1 MKRIIFAVL
10 AFAAASPA
18 IAAER
23 RYSVTDFDRVQ
34 VDGPYQVTLVSG
46 GPAGAVATGT
56 AQALDAVSIEVQG
69 RTLRIRPNRSAW
81 GGYPGE
87 RAGSVTIR
95 IVARDLVSAMVTGS
109 GSLGVDRAKGLR
121 LDLSV
126 AGSGSLSV
134 AAVDADNLTIGLLGS
149 GKISLAGRAK
159 QLRATI
165 QGSGDLAAAGLR
177 ADDVVLTADTAGAIA
192 VGAVRS
198 AKVRATGQGEVEILG
213 SPACTVQGLSG
224 SQVKC
229 GR

>member
-1 MKRIIFAVL
+1 MKRIILTAL
-10 AFAAASPA
+10 ALAAASPA
-18 IAAER
+18 VAAER
-23 RYSVTDFDRVQ
+23 RYSITDFDRMQ

-46 GPAGAVATGT
+46 GPVGAVATGSP
-56 AQALDAVSIEVQG
+56 QALDGVSIEVQG
-69 RTLRIRPNRSAW
+69 RTLRIRANRSTW
-81 GGYPGE
+81 GGYPGD
-87 RAGSVTIR
+87 RVGGVTIR
-95 IVARDLVSAMVTGS
+95 VTGRDLVSAAVTGS
-109 GSLGVDRAKGLR
+109 GKLGIDRAKGLR

-134 AAVDADNLTIGLLGS
+134 AAVDADNLSVGLLGS

-165 QGSGDLAAAGLR
+165 SGTGDLAASGLR
-177 ADDVVLTADTAGAIA
+177 ADDLNLTADSAGAIA

-198 AKVRATGQGEVEILG
+198 AKVRATGQGEVEIIG
-213 SPACTVQGLSG
+213 APACTVQGGSA

>member
-1 MKRIIFAVL
+1 
-10 AFAAASPA
+10 
-18 IAAER
+18 
-23 RYSVTDFDRVQ
+23 
-34 VDGPYQVTLVSG
+34 
-46 GPAGAVATGT
+46 
-56 AQALDAVSIEVQG
+56 
-69 RTLRIRPNRSAW
+69 
-81 GGYPGE
+81 
-87 RAGSVTIR
+87 
-95 IVARDLVSAMVTGS
+95 MVTGS

-121 LDLSV
+121 LELSV

-213 SPACTVQGLSG
+213 FPACTVQGLSG
-224 SQVKC
+224 GQVKC